1 MPYCTQCGNEVGNA
15 DLFCGRCG
23 SAQGDGEA
31 KGAAPGAGAS
41 AFAGGGA
48 AAAAVKA
55 DPLSGLNS
63 RNASILCYVP
73 FVGWIASIVVLAA
86 EKFREDR
93 EVRFHAFQGLYLFVF
108 WLFVDWVFGPLTRFS
123 EATRFMGGALKVGVV
138 GVWIFMLV
146 KTSQGQ
152 FFRLPIL
159 GELAER
165 SVSEQK

>member
-1 MPYCTQCGNEVGNA
+1 MPYCTQCGNEVGKV

-23 SAQGDGEA
+23 SAQGEGEA
-31 KGAAPGAGAS
+31 KAGPGAGAS
-41 AFAGGGA
+41 AFAA
-48 AAAAVKA
+48 AAGATAGTKS
-55 DPLSGLNS
+55 DPLSGLNP

-73 FVGWIASIVVLAA
+73 FAGWIASIVVLAA

-123 EATRFMGGALKVGVV
+123 EATRFLGGALKVGVV

-152 FFRLPIL
+152 SYRLPIL